1 MQILIAASSRDLRLA
16 RICIASVRHFY
27 PHAQVLILP
36 GSPLPT
42 EFLKEVAQ
50 FWDVGVYPV
59 ESGHYG
65 WGFVKLEPLF
75 AEPGNTFLIL
85 DADTVMTGPVIETLE
100 ERFAASDKP
109 DFIVDEEDQ
118 PEVEMRR
125 LYYDWDLVS
134 TVDPTTQRP
143 AFVFNSGQW
152 GGKSGVLTRADFD
165 PWVEWTF
172 PRRLKHP
179 EIFMPGDQGILNYVL
194 NQKAA
199 REGTPVARLPLMRWP
214 GHGMSGFEAASVS
227 AGSAP
232 SRIVHWAGLKQIRFS
247 SMSGGDLLLHFERAY
262 YQRLP
267 NGMLLRQ
274 AHAFAGALTSVFE
287 KLKTRVRLFWRL
299 KLAKHIGAG

>member
-27 PHAQVLILP
+27 PKAEVLILP
-36 GSPLPT
+36 GAPLPPA
-42 EFLKEVAQ
+42 FLKEVAE
-50 FWDVGVYPV
+50 FWDVGVFPV
-59 ESGHYG
+59 EEGHYG

-75 AEPGNTFLIL
+75 AESRNTFLIL
-85 DADTVMTGPVIETLE
+85 DADTVMAGPVIETLE
-100 ERFAASDKP
+100 ECFAAADKP

-152 GGKSGVLTRADFD
+152 CGKSEVLTRADFD

-199 REGTPVARLPLMRWP
+199 IEDTPVARLPLMKWP
-214 GHGMSGFEAASVS
+214 GHGMSGFEATDIR

-232 SRIVHWAGLKQIRFS
+232 SRIVHWAGLKKIRFS

-267 NGMLLRQ
+267 NGRLIRQ
-274 AHAFAGALTSVFE
+274 ARAFAGAFTGVLET
-287 KLKTRVRLFWRL
+287 LKTRVRLFWKL
-299 KLAKHIGAG
+299 KLAKRIGLG

>member
-1 MQILIAASSRDLRLA
+1 MQILIATSARDLRLA

-27 PHAQVLILP
+27 ARAEILILS
-36 GSPLPT
+36 GSPLPP

-59 ESGHYG
+59 EAGHYG

-75 AEPGNTFLIL
+75 AEPGHTFLIL
-85 DADTVMTGPVIETLE
+85 DADTVMTGPVMETLE
-100 ERFAASDKP
+100 ERFAKGNKP

-134 TVDPTTQRP
+134 TVDSTTQRP
-143 AFVFNSGQW
+143 TFVFNSGQW
-152 GGKSGVLTRADFD
+152 CGKSGVLSRADFD

-194 NQKAA
+194 NQKSVHA
-199 REGTPVARLPLMRWP
+199 GITVSRLPLMRWP
-214 GHGMSGFEAASVS
+214 GHGMSGFEATAVR
-227 AGSAP
+227 AGLAP
-232 SRIVHWAGLKQIRFS
+232 SRIVHWAGVKKICLS
-247 SMSGGDLLLHFERAY
+247 SMSGGDILLHFERAY

-274 AHAFAGALTSVFE
+274 ARAFAGAVTGVLE
-287 KLKTRVRLFWRL
+287 KLKTRIRLFWNL
-299 KLAKHIGAG
+299 KIAKRMGLE

>member
-1 MQILIAASSRDLRLA
+1 VQVLIATSTRDLRLA

-27 PHAQVLILP
+27 PRAEIRILP
-36 GSPLPT
+36 GSTLPP

-50 FWDVGVYPV
+50 FWDVGVYSV
-59 ESGHYG
+59 EPGHYG

-100 ERFAASDKP
+100 ERFAAADKP
-109 DFIVDEEDQ
+109 EFIVDEEDQ
-118 PEVEMRR
+118 PELEMRR

-134 TVDPTTQRP
+134 SVDSTTQRP

-179 EIFMPGDQGILNYVL
+179 KIFMPGDQGILNYVL
-194 NQKAA
+194 NQKSVHAGITA
-199 REGTPVARLPLMRWP
+199 VRLPLMRWP
-214 GHGMSGFEAASVS
+214 GHGMSGFEARAVR

-232 SRIVHWAGLKQIRFS
+232 SRIVHWAGVKKICLS
-247 SMSGGDLLLHFERAY
+247 SMSGGNLLLHFERAY

-274 AHAFAGALTSVFE
+274 ARAFAGVVTGVLE
-287 KLKTRVRLFWRL
+287 KLKTRIRLFWKL
-299 KLAKHIGAG
+299 KIAKRMSLG